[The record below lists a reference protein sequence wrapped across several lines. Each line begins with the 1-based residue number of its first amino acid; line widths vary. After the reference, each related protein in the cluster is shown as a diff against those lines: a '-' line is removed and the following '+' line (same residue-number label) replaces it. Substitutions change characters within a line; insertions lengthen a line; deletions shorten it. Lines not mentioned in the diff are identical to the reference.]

1 MSFISPEFI
10 AFILVCAIVY
20 FCVPKRGRWI
30 VLLVSSYMFYLF
42 SGFIAFF
49 FILFTTVSTF
59 YTGKF
64 LGRANEAYAAL
75 PKEELSREEKKKLKS
90 DVQKKK
96 RRILVAALLANF
108 GILAFIKYFDYGMNL
123 IDSLFHTT
131 AGRFDLIMPLGIS
144 FYTFQSMGYL
154 IDVYRG
160 KVDPDKN
167 IYKFALFVSFFPQIV
182 QGPISR
188 YDELAHQLF
197 KGHAFDWD
205 RVKNGGLLILWGF
218 FKKMVIADRVAIV
231 VNQVFSNYTEY
242 QGLTIVFS
250 VVMYTLQIYAD
261 FSGGMD
267 VARGTAQM
275 FGIGLANNFKRPY
288 FARTVPEFWRRWH
301 ITLGTWCRDYIFY
314 PLSLSKAFGRIGKKS
329 RKLFGNYIGKLM
341 PVLMAQMIV
350 FITIGIWHGSS
361 FKYVAFGIYYGI
373 LIILGILFEPVFANI
388 MKKFNIKTNNFSWK
402 LFQILRTFSIVC
414 IGRYFSRAATFTTA
428 ISMMKASL
436 NDIQPYAFYKHDLF
450 NLGLDTQQFIIL
462 AFAVIVLFA
471 ISVMQE
477 KGIQVRNSLE
487 KQNIVF
493 RWTVYFALIFGILL
507 LAAPGISSGEF
518 IYEQF

>member
-1 MSFISPEFI
+1 
-10 AFILVCAIVY
+10 
-20 FCVPKRGRWI
+20 
-30 VLLVSSYMFYLF
+30 
-42 SGFIAFF
+42 
-49 FILFTTVSTF
+49 
-59 YTGKF
+59 
-64 LGRANEAYAAL
+64 
-75 PKEELSREEKKKLKS
+75 
-90 DVQKKK
+90 
-96 RRILVAALLANF
+96 
-108 GILAFIKYFDYGMNL
+108 
-123 IDSLFHTT
+123 
-131 AGRFDLIMPLGIS
+131 
-144 FYTFQSMGYL
+144 
-154 IDVYRG
+154 
-160 KVDPDKN
+160 
-167 IYKFALFVSFFPQIV
+167 
-182 QGPISR
+182 
-188 YDELAHQLF
+188 
-197 KGHAFDWD
+197 
-205 RVKNGGLLILWGF
+205 
-218 FKKMVIADRVAIV
+218 
-231 VNQVFSNYTEY
+231 
-242 QGLTIVFS
+242 
-250 VVMYTLQIYAD
+250 
-261 FSGGMD
+261 
-267 VARGTAQM
+267 
-275 FGIGLANNFKRPY
+275 
-288 FARTVPEFWRRWH
+288 VPEFWRRWH

-314 PLSLSKAFGRIGKKS
+314 PLSLSKKFGRIGKKS

-388 MKKFNIKTNNFSWK
+388 IKKFNIKTNNFSWK

-436 NDIQPYAFYKHDLF
+436 NDIQPYAFYKNDLF

-477 KGIQVRNSLE
+477 KGVQVRKSLE

-493 RWTVYFALIFGILL
+493 RWIVYFALVFGILL